1 MYVCLCVC
9 WRDAPFT
16 PETACQT
23 STEQKGTNGNLKKKR
38 KRGGDNRGITPEQDV
53 TDSILTSRP
62 ATSYNLVLTIY
73 VLCPIDAFFFFVLFL
88 PYINE
93 VKKTKINMQQYFIFK
108 KRKCTSK
115 NRHMEIIR
123 ENNPFT
129 NKGFWLKD
137 HLGNTNAI
145 DDG

>member
-1 MYVCLCVC
+1 MPDVD
-9 WRDAPFT
+9 RTKRNKREF
-16 PETACQT
+16 
-23 STEQKGTNGNLKKKR
+23 KKEEEE
-38 KRGGDNRGITPEQDV
+38 GGDNRGITPEQDV

-88 PYINE
+88 PYISE

>member
-1 MYVCLCVC
+1 MSVCVLERCSLYS
-9 WRDAPFT
+9 RDSMPDVDRTKRNKREF
-16 PETACQT
+16 
-23 STEQKGTNGNLKKKR
+23 KKEEEEG
-38 KRGGDNRGITPEQDV
+38 GGDNRGITPEQDV

-88 PYINE
+88 PYISE

>member
-1 MYVCLCVC
+1 MSVCVLERCSLYSRDSMPDVDRTKRNKREFKKEEEEGGRQSRHHSRAGRDGFHPNITSCHELQFGLDDLRSLSNRCV
-9 WRDAPFT
+9 
-16 PETACQT
+16 
-23 STEQKGTNGNLKKKR
+23 L
-38 KRGGDNRGITPEQDV
+38 
-53 TDSILTSRP
+53 L
-62 ATSYNLVLTIY
+62 
-73 VLCPIDAFFFFVLFL
+73 FFLFL
-88 PYINE
+88 PYISE

>member
-1 MYVCLCVC
+1 MSVCVLERCSLYS
-9 WRDAPFT
+9 RDSMPDVDRTKRNKREFKKEEEEGG
-16 PETACQT
+16 ET
-23 STEQKGTNGNLKKKR
+23 
-38 KRGGDNRGITPEQDV
+38 ITPEQDV

-73 VLCPIDAFFFFVLFL
+73 VLCPIDAFFFFFFFTLHKWSKN
-88 PYINE
+88 P
-93 VKKTKINMQQYFIFK
+93 KINMQQYFIFK